1 MSFSRCRGLAVDLR
15 LIFNS
20 ETREQDVI
28 TVLCNATKGGKLG
41 NFSVSAIKRTRS
53 LVNFET
59 RTTAAW
65 PFPTSPRSPSDS
77 KLSEFVIA
85 S

>member
-41 NFSVSAIKRTRS
+41 NFSVGAIKRTRS
-53 LVNFET
+53 LVNFEK
-59 RTTAAW
+59 
-65 PFPTSPRSPSDS
+65 SPGSPSDI
-77 KLSEFVIA
+77 KLSEFVIV

>member
-1 MSFSRCRGLAVDLR
+1 MSFSRCGGLAVDLR

-28 TVLCNATKGGKLG
+28 TILCNATKGRKLG

-53 LVNFET
+53 LVDFET
-59 RTTAAW
+59 RTTAAC
-65 PFPTSPRSPSDS
+65 PVPTSPGSPSDS
-77 KLSEFVIA
+77 KLCQFVFV